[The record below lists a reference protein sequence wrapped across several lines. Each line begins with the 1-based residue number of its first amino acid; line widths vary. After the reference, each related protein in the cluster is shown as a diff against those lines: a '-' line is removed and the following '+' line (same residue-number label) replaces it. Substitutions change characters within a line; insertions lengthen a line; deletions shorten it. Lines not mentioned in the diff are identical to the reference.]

1 MGNITLTDIKKNNYS
16 LIYNLLYEQE
26 KLSKQEIANQLHLSL
41 PTVTQ
46 NLVAL
51 EEAGLIEKGG
61 QFESQV
67 GRRAVAYT
75 VCPQAGIGIG
85 VEILKKQ
92 VRILAVDLKG
102 QICGCV
108 EHKLLYRNDDAYY
121 KETADF
127 VSAFIRDS
135 GFEEGQVLGIGFAV
149 QGLTTADGQEIIFGK
164 TLGYTGLKITALS
177 GHLKYPCMFLHDA
190 KCAAATELW
199 NRRDLTDAIYLS
211 IGKHLGGAV
220 IIGGQTVMGKQNHGG
235 AVEHMT
241 LIPGGRPCYCG
252 RSGCMETYCSV
263 NALIHEEETLE
274 EFFTG
279 LRDGEAEKKRR
290 FDEYLDHLST
300 TVNNLHMVMDCD
312 VILGGHMAPYLT
324 RADMDILHEKVR
336 EKSAFPNEEDFI
348 FLSET
353 ARDSVPVGAA
363 LEFVRGFLDG
373 I

>member
-51 EEAGLIEKGG
+51 EDAGLIEKGG
-61 QFESQV
+61 QFASQV
-67 GRRAVAYT
+67 GRKAVAYT
-75 VCPQAGIGIG
+75 LCLQAGIGIG

-92 VRILAVDLKG
+92 IRILAVDLKG
-102 QICGCV
+102 QICGCT
-108 EHKLLYRNDDAYY
+108 EYELLYRNDDAYY
-121 KETADF
+121 KEIAGY
-127 VSAFIRDS
+127 VSTFIEDS
-135 GFEEGQVLGIGFAV
+135 GFTKKQILGIGFAV

-177 GHLKYPCMFLHDA
+177 GYLPYPCMFLHDA

-220 IIGGQTVMGKQNHGG
+220 IIGGQTVMGKQDHGG

-241 LIPGGRPCYCG
+241 LIPGGRQCYCG
-252 RSGCMETYCSV
+252 KTGCMETYCSV
-263 NALIHEEETLE
+263 NALLLEDESLE
-274 EFFTG
+274 EFFDG
-279 LRDGEAEKKRR
+279 LRNGKEENKVR
-290 FDEYLDHLST
+290 FEEYLENLST
-300 TVNNLHMVMDCD
+300 AVNNLHMVMDCD

-324 RADMDILHEKVR
+324 EEDLDALHKKVK
-336 EKSAFPNEEDFI
+336 EKSAFPDEADFI
-348 FLSET
+348 FLSEP
-353 ARDSVPVGAA
+353 AKDSVPVGAA
-363 LEFVRGFLDG
+363 LAYVKGFLEE

>member
-75 VCPQAGIGIG
+75 VCPQAGIGVG

-135 GFEEGQVLGIGFAV
+135 GFGEGQVLGIGFAV

-252 RSGCMETYCSV
+252 KSGCMETYCSV

-279 LRDGEAEKKRR
+279 LRDGEEEKKRR
-290 FDEYLDHLST
+290 FDDYLDHLST
-300 TVNNLHMVMDCD
+300 AVNNLHMVMDCD

-324 RADMDILHEKVR
+324 RADMDILHEKVW
-336 EKSAFPNEEDFI
+336 EKSAFPDEEDFI